1 MGTHLGI
8 TTVTAQLNNTLPHR
22 PDTMDLKIVLI
33 LVVIPVAVF
42 AATETICEGKVANLR
57 CKEGTIKIKSAMY
70 GRQNRQ
76 SCKDSNANN
85 INCSAGRAETK
96 AKNKCDGKSHCKLE
110 ASNSVYGDPCP
121 GTSKYMEVKWTCKA

>member
-1 MGTHLGI
+1 MGGI
-8 TTVTAQLNNTLPHR
+8 ATVTAQLYSTSPHS
-22 PDTMDLKIVLI
+22 PDIMDLKIALI

-70 GRQNRQ
+70 GRQNKQ

-96 AKNKCDGKSHCKLE
+96 VKNKCDVNLTVTLKPLTPYTVIHAQVHPNIWKSNGH
-110 ASNSVYGDPCP
+110 ARF
-121 GTSKYMEVKWTCKA
+121 